1 MTNMVKF
8 DPEKLKRIPK
18 KCILDE
24 DRVCDNCCDCF
35 VCDID
40 PTKICD
46 NCAKCLELADFNAI
60 DLADILYSENIFKY
74 SKNGKKKVSRTEK
87 AKTAALE
94 DSPKK

>member
-1 MTNMVKF
+1 MVKI
-8 DPEKLKRIPK
+8 DPEKLKIIPK

-24 DRVCDNCCDCF
+24 DRVCDNCCECF

-60 DLADILYSENIFKY
+60 DIADILYNENIFKY
-74 SKNGKKKVSRTEK
+74 GKNGKKRIEKSDK
-87 AKTAALE
+87 AKAAALE